1 MSRRMGRGAVTMDQQ
16 IQLEDDLARE
26 FEPAI
31 ERDTVHRVVSD
42 TYESL
47 SDARITAFVP
57 ILARR
62 LARERLRSL
71 AHRIA

>member
-1 MSRRMGRGAVTMDQQ
+1 MDQM

-26 FEPAI
+26 FEPTIA
-31 ERDTVHRVVSD
+31 RDTVHRVVSD

-71 AHRIA
+71 AQRIA